1 MELIKRTK
9 CPITNENELE
19 LLHSFKNFPV
29 FMGCVNTPFS
39 EDLKIN
45 MDWYIGKKNGIIQ
58 LNPLIPLEVL
68 YDKSH
73 GSGTIGKLWDQHH
86 QEFAQFVSKYN
97 LSNLIEIG
105 AGHGKMIENYFAT
118 KPNSKWTVVE
128 PNPKIKKDSRIKVIE
143 GLFDETFNLE
153 KDIDGIVHSHV
164 IEHLYFPL
172 DLFRDIYQK
181 TNSEVIHLFSIPNL
195 EVMLERN
202 YTNALNF
209 EHTLF
214 LNETCI
220 DFLLQKSGFE
230 IIDKKYFLDDHSIFY
245 ATRKLQNPTS
255 KKFESEY
262 VKNKELYGGYI
273 SYHLNLIAEI
283 NKKISQTK
291 GRVFL
296 FGAHVF
302 SQFLLNFG
310 LQEDKIEAILDNDP
324 KKQNLR
330 LYGSNLKVYSPKI
343 LQNEDDVSII
353 LRSGVYNNEIKEDII
368 KNINP
373 DVKFWE

>member
-29 FMGCVNTPFS
+29 FMGCVNTPS
-39 EDLKIN
+39 SQDIKTN
-45 MDWYIGKKNGIIQ
+45 MDWYIGKENGIIQ

-86 QEFAQFVSKYN
+86 QEFAQFVSTYN

-105 AGHGKMIENYFAT
+105 AGHGKMIENYFAI
-118 KPNSKWTVVE
+118 KPHSNWTVVE
-128 PNPKIKKDSRIKVIE
+128 PNPKIKEDSRIKVIE
-143 GLFDETFNLE
+143 GLFDESFNLE

-164 IEHLYFPL
+164 IEHLYFPI
-172 DLFRDIYQK
+172 DLFRDIYRK
-181 TNSEVIHLFSIPNL
+181 TNSKIIHLFSIPNL

-220 DFLLQKSGFE
+220 DFLLQESGFE

-245 ATRKLQNPTS
+245 ATRKLQNLTS

-262 VKNKELYGGYI
+262 VKNKALYDGYI
-273 SYHLNLIAEI
+273 DYHLKLIAEI
-283 NKKISQTK
+283 NEKISRTK
-291 GRVFL
+291 GKVYL

-310 LQEDKIEAILDNDP
+310 LEEDKIEAILDNDP

-330 LYGSNLKVYSPKI
+330 LYGTNLKVYSPKI
-343 LQNEDDVSII
+343 LQNEEDASII

-368 KNINP
+368 KNINSGI
-373 DVKFWE
+373 KFWE